1 MTNTEDFA
9 ALVSSRIC
17 HDLISPIGA
26 IGNGVELLEMTG
38 QGNGPE
44 LALISDRAESASA
57 RVRFFRIAFGSAKEG
72 QAIGIDEISAILTAR
87 SKDGRFR
94 YTWAEDGTIDRPV
107 AKLLFLAI
115 LCVEHALPR
124 GGQIRVARTQ
134 GGWHIKSVGGK
145 VKLDDVLWGA
155 LQQGKEP
162 LSLDSG
168 RIQFAALAMMLGGS
182 GRQLVVDQTDGQ
194 LTLTL

>member
-44 LALISDRAESASA
+44 LALISDSAQSASA
-57 RVRFFRIAFGSAKEG
+57 RVKFFRIAFGSAKEG
-72 QAIGIDEISAILTAR
+72 QAIGIDEISAILSAR
-87 SKDGRFR
+87 GRDGRFR
-94 YTWAEDGTIDRPV
+94 YTWTEDGTIDRTE

-124 GGQIRVARTQ
+124 GGQIQVDRTQ
-134 GGWHIKSVGGK
+134 RGWLVRSAGGK
-145 VKLDDVLWGA
+145 AHLDDVLWTA

-182 GRQLVVDQTDGQ
+182 GRRLVVDQTDGQ